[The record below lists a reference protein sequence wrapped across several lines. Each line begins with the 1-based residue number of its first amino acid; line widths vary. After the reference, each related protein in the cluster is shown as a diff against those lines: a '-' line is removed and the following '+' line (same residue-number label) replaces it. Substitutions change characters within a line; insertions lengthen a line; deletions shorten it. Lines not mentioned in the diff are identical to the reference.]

1 MLTFRDS
8 GWNERHYDGKS
19 SVFIA
24 GNVPEEFVEQAKD
37 IDGQNYSE
45 KCFSIEVYMVGDEIF
60 IDKDYVCNGEIKG
73 VGRHNWKSGELFYVD
88 NNGNC
93 NFMGYKLSEE
103 ERDAA
108 IKLFNEV
115 WSEE

>member
-19 SVFIA
+19 SEFIA
-24 GNVPEEFVEQAKD
+24 ENVPEEFIQQAKD
-37 IDGQNYSE
+37 IDGENYCESCFQVQIIWNEDDNEIHIGSE
-45 KCFSIEVYMVGDEIF
+45 KVYDSVGKF
-60 IDKDYVCNGEIKG
+60 
-73 VGRHNWKSGELFYVD
+73 GELFYVD

-108 IKLFNEV
+108 IKLFNEI